1 MKPVFLVY
9 FCCLALSFAATPKF
23 EDIPGLPPAPGAQSA
38 ANKTNAVSAAGAQA
52 DGTNGMS
59 NLDDKYKLA
68 VSDRLSFRIVED
80 EEDPKP
86 LTVTDSGE
94 LEVPYIGRFPATG
107 KTCKQLAL
115 ELKRALE
122 KDYYYDATVIVAVDV
137 MTKSRGKVYLI
148 GPVHAP
154 GPQDI
159 PSDEILTLSKA
170 IIRAGGFAD
179 FADKAKVKV
188 TRKGRGGRDQSF
200 IENVGEVLEKGQTES
215 DLPLEPG
222 DLIFVPER
230 LIRF

>member
-1 MKPVFLVY
+1 MKSIFLIY
-9 FCCLALSFAATPKF
+9 SSFLALSFAATPKF
-23 EDIPGLPPAPGAQSA
+23 EDIPGLAPAPGAQPA
-38 ANKTNAVSAAGAQA
+38 ANKTNSVSAAGAQA
-52 DGTNGMS
+52 GGTNGMS

-80 EEDPKP
+80 EEEPKP

-94 LEVPYIGRFPATG
+94 LEVPYVGRFPATG

-115 ELKRALE
+115 ELKQALE

-159 PSDEILTLSKA
+159 PSDEVLTLSKA

-200 IENVGEVLEKGQTES
+200 IENVGDVLEKGQTES